1 MIETVLLDAGGVLVF
16 PNWDRVSDIFKAH
29 GVDVS
34 ADALRAA
41 EPQAKF
47 TVDTTYGAAAKG
59 TIMLNFLNLNA
70 RVIEYA
76 VDRNAQKH
84 GKYVP
89 GVRVPIADP
98 ERLKSDRPDYVMI
111 LPWNF
116 RDEIIRQQQDFLRAG
131 GRFVVPI
138 PDLSIVSE

>member
-1 MIETVLLDAGGVLVF
+1 M
-16 PNWDRVSDIFKAH
+16 
-29 GVDVS
+29 
-34 ADALRAA
+34 
-41 EPQAKF
+41 
-47 TVDTTYGAAAKG
+47 
-59 TIMLNFLNLNA
+59 
-70 RVIEYA
+70 
-76 VDRNAQKH
+76 
-84 GKYVP
+84 
-89 GVRVPIADP
+89 PIADP

>member
-1 MIETVLLDAGGVLVF
+1 
-16 PNWDRVSDIFKAH
+16 
-29 GVDVS
+29 
-34 ADALRAA
+34 
-41 EPQAKF
+41 
-47 TVDTTYGAAAKG
+47 
-59 TIMLNFLNLNA
+59 MLNFLNLNS

-76 VDRNAQKH
+76 VDRNTQKH
-84 GKYVP
+84 GKYMP

-98 ERLKSDRPDYVMI
+98 EKLKVDRPDYVMI